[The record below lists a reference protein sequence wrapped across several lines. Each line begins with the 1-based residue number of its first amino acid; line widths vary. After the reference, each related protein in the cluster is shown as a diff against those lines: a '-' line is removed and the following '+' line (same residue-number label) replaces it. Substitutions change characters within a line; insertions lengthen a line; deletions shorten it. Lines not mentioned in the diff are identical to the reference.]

1 MSILGIYARLAPAE
15 LARAIGDPRW
25 ESIEEIISAETD
37 EPDAAQPRR
46 LDIDRAWDI
55 LRHLLERLDLPITII
70 FGEEEIPGANA
81 EDWGYGPPRYLTP
94 EQVRTSAAT
103 LAATPSVKL
112 IEGVTAAELVQAEL
126 YSVVGEDEAE
136 RWLTAIVHTY
146 QALARFFESAA
157 HSGDAIVVWFS

>member
-1 MSILGIYARLAPAE
+1 MSILGIYARLTPAE
-15 LARAIGDPRW
+15 LARTIGDPTW

-37 EPDAAQPRR
+37 GPDAAQPRR

-55 LRHLLERLDLPITII
+55 LRHLLERIDLPTAIV
-70 FGEEEIPGANA
+70 FGEQEIPGANA

-103 LAATPSVKL
+103 LAATPGDKL

-126 YSVVGEDEAE
+126 YSVVEEDEAE
-136 RWLTAIVHTY
+136 QWLTAIVHTY

-157 HSGDAIVVWFS
+157 HSGDSIVVWFS